1 MSVSY
6 LGIHLGT
13 LEYIAILLFGL
24 IIFVIIMIATENQ
37 RQNRQRAERAREN
50 RRMSEL
56 RNRID
61 AEVSYKIKIKERNI
75 IKWKMI
81 RKYCVLELSL

>member
-61 AEVSYKIKIKERNI
+61 DGSFI
-75 IKWKMI
+75 
-81 RKYCVLELSL
+81 

>member
-1 MSVSY
+1 
-6 LGIHLGT
+6 
-13 LEYIAILLFGL
+13 
-24 IIFVIIMIATENQ
+24 MIATENQ

-61 AEVSYKIKIKERNI
+61 DE
-75 IKWKMI
+75 
-81 RKYCVLELSL
+81 SLI

>member
-1 MSVSY
+1 SLFFMSVSY

-13 LEYIAILLFGL
+13 LEYVAILLFGL

-61 AEVSYKIKIKERNI
+61 AE
-75 IKWKMI
+75 
-81 RKYCVLELSL
+81 SLI

>member
-56 RNRID
+56 RNMID
-61 AEVSYKIKIKERNI
+61 DGSFI
-75 IKWKMI
+75 
-81 RKYCVLELSL
+81 